1 MENHEHH
8 HHEVSGKGLLWS
20 VVLNVFIT
28 VAQVIGGIISGSMAL
43 LSDATHNFSDVL
55 SLIISYIANR
65 LSRKKATDRRTFG
78 YRRSEIMAAFINSA
92 TLIILAVFI
101 FTEAVDRILNP
112 TVIRAD
118 WVIWLSV
125 LSIFINGLSVLL
137 IRKDSKGNMNIKSAY
152 LHLFSDML
160 TSVAVLIGGLT
171 MKFFHWYS
179 IDSIFS
185 MLISVYLIVVSWKI
199 FAASLRVL
207 MQFTPKDINL
217 KEIVRKVE
225 EIREIKNLHHVHVW
239 QISEHDI
246 MFEAHV
252 DVKDDISITK
262 FEELLEKITVILEKY
277 NINHVTI
284 QPEYSVNDSKSLIHE
299 HHK

>member
-1 MENHEHH
+1 MGDHNHNQ
-8 HHEVSGKGLLWS
+8 EVSGKGLLWS
-20 VVLNVFIT
+20 VILNVAIT
-28 VAQVIGGIISGSMAL
+28 VAEVIGGIISGSMAL

-55 SLIISYIANR
+55 SLIISYLANK
-65 LSRKKATDRRTFG
+65 LSRKKATDRRTYG

-101 FTEAVDRILNP
+101 FTEAVERIITP
-112 TVIRAD
+112 QFIRAD
-118 WVIWLSV
+118 WVIWLSI
-125 LSIFINGLSVLL
+125 LSIIINGLSVML
-137 IRKDSKGNMNIKSAY
+137 IRKDSRGNINIKSAY

-185 MLISVYLIVVSWKI
+185 ILISIYLIVISWKI
-199 FAASLRVL
+199 FSASLRVL
-207 MQFTPKDINL
+207 MQFTPKDINIP
-217 KEIVRKVE
+217 EIVGEIEKNRK
-225 EIREIKNLHHVHVW
+225 IKNLHHVHVW

-252 DVKDDISITK
+252 DVSDNISITQ
-262 FEELLEKITVILEKY
+262 FEQLLEEIGSILKKY

-284 QPEYSVNDSKSLIHE
+284 QPEFSVNDSKSIIHE
-299 HHK
+299 HPE

>member
-1 MENHEHH
+1 MGNHAHRHH
-8 HHEVSGKGLLWS
+8 KVSGKGLLWS

>member
-1 MENHEHH
+1 M
-8 HHEVSGKGLLWS
+8 
-20 VVLNVFIT
+20 VLNVVIT
-28 VAQVIGGIISGSMAL
+28 VAEVIGGIISGSMAL

-55 SLIISYIANR
+55 SLIISYIANK

-78 YRRSEIMAAFINSA
+78 YKRSEIMAAFINSA

-112 TVIRAD
+112 TVIRAG
-118 WVIWLSV
+118 WVIWLSL
-125 LSIFINGLSVLL
+125 LSIVINGLSVLL
-137 IRKDSKGNMNIKSAY
+137 IRKDSHGNMNIKSAY

-160 TSVAVLIGGLT
+160 TSIAVLIGGLT

-185 MLISVYLIVVSWKI
+185 MLISLYLIVVSWKI
-199 FAASLRVL
+199 FSASLRVL
-207 MQFTPKDINL
+207 MQFTPKEINL
-217 KEIVRKVE
+217 KKIVAEIESMGNV
-225 EIREIKNLHHVHVW
+225 KNLHHVHIW

-252 DVKDDISITK
+252 DVKENINITG
-262 FEELLEKITVILEKY
+262 FEELLEEIRSILEKY

-284 QPEYSVNDSKSLIHE
+284 QPEFTVNDSKSLIHND
-299 HHK
+299 HDK